1 METDRYKIDDVAK
14 ECGLTKRTIRYYEEI
29 GILDSPQRTEGG
41 MRLYTRHHIERL
53 NQIKQAREVLGYSLQ
68 EIQEFVAIREEM
80 MNIRNEYV
88 GTDDA
93 ERKVAHLQEIKRVV
107 GKQLDM
113 LDQKLAS
120 MAEFRKEIDRI
131 YKRVADKLEELTSEE
146 RN

>member
-1 METDRYKIDDVAK
+1 MELDRYKIDDVAK

-29 GILDSPQRTEGG
+29 GILMPPRRTDGG
-41 MRLYTRHHIERL
+41 MRLYTRQHIDRL

-80 MNIRNEYV
+80 IGFRNEYV
-88 GTDDA
+88 GTDD
-93 ERKVAHLQEIKRVV
+93 EKRKIEHLQEIKRVV
-107 GKQLDM
+107 GKQLEM

-131 YKRVADKLEELTSEE
+131 YQRVAGKLEELTSEE